1 MIIDK
6 NKINKIDKTFETS
19 VNKTFKSSTRTP
31 APYIDESTGKIKN
44 PSGQIFGYARVS

>member
-1 MIIDK
+1 MVIDK
-6 NKINKIDKTFETS
+6 NKINQI
-19 VNKTFKSSTRTP
+19 NRTFKSSTKTP